1 MSFFK
6 SSQTSSL
13 KTFNNENSDSSYV
26 NSSTN
31 NNLSSV
37 KRNSVGNSGFEE
49 KEITKLLD
57 IMNQE
62 FLNLTKLNNFLNET
76 TSSFETVNRKQYL
89 VKRESVIQKLS
100 DFKKCL
106 LQLNQIIERIKR
118 LLEKCFDEAFLKKSN
133 LTISTTKDKVL
144 KLIDFYGKYEDII
157 EKYDFQFEYDDVHR
171 KSVDTSNINN
181 NSGLTQSFINR
192 DSEIDGLRM
201 SLLIVTEIQS
211 QEHFMVERQEKLQD
225 IHK

>member
-6 SSQTSSL
+6 S
-13 KTFNNENSDSSYV
+13 NP
-26 NSSTN
+26 NSSINMNNKSSNESSNVNNMSN
-31 NNLSSV
+31 NNLSST
-37 KRNSVGNSGFEE
+37 KRNSLGNSVFEE
-49 KEITKLLD
+49 KEITKLMD

-76 TSSFETVNRKQYL
+76 TLTFNTLNRKQYL
-89 VKRESVIQKLS
+89 VKRENVIQKLA

-106 LQLNQIIERIKR
+106 VQLNQIIERIKR
-118 LLEKCFDEAFLKKSN
+118 ILEKCFDQKFIDKTN

-144 KLIDFYGKYEDII
+144 KIIDFYGKYEDIL
-157 EKYDFQFEYDDVHR
+157 EKFDEQFEFDDGR
-171 KSVDTSNINN
+171 KKSLDTSNN
-181 NSGLTQSFINR
+181 NSGLGLTQSFINR

-211 QEHFMVERQEKLQD
+211 QEQFMMEREEKLQD

>member
-6 SSQTSSL
+6 SNQ
-13 KTFNNENSDSSYV
+13 
-26 NSSTN
+26 NSSINLNNKSSNESSNVNNMSN
-31 NNLSSV
+31 NNLSST
-37 KRNSVGNSGFEE
+37 KRNSLGNSVFEE
-49 KEITKLLD
+49 KEITKLMD

-76 TSSFETVNRKQYL
+76 TLTFNTLNRKQYL
-89 VKRESVIQKLS
+89 VKRENVIQKLT

-106 LQLNQIIERIKR
+106 VQLNQIIERIKR
-118 LLEKCFDEAFLKKSN
+118 ILEKCFDQKFIDKTN
-133 LTISTTKDKVL
+133 LTISTIKDKVL
-144 KLIDFYGKYEDII
+144 KIIDFYGKYEDIL
-157 EKYDFQFEYDDVHR
+157 EKFDEQFEFEDGR
-171 KSVDTSNINN
+171 KKSLDTSNN
-181 NSGLTQSFINR
+181 NSGIGLTQSFINR

-211 QEHFMVERQEKLQD
+211 QEQFMVEREEKLQD